1 MLIVE
6 PNIDQP
12 FTIEE
17 IEMSIALAHPG
28 QTQRLSFRTKNAGG
42 SYADAASL
50 SIIVKD
56 PTNTQRVAYDSD
68 NLSNGGVGDYSYTF
82 DLPDVVVEGEWHVE
96 ISATDASGTDIRY
109 VYFEVEDS

>member
-1 MLIVE
+1 MLIVQ
-6 PNIDQP
+6 PSIDQP

-42 SYADAASL
+42 SYADATSL

-56 PTNTQRVAYDSD
+56 PTSTQRVAYDAD
-68 NLSNGGVGDYSYTF
+68 NLSDDGDGDYSYVF
-82 DLPDVVVEGEWHVE
+82 DIPDVVVDGEWH
-96 ISATDASGTDIRY
+96 IAITATDSTGTDVRY
-109 VYFEVEDS
+109 IYFEVDG